1 MLYLLD
7 ADLGGTES
15 VQDLIDQ
22 GLVQHTPIPTF
33 EAFDKVVEQLKD
45 KVSEADTVIIDPIS
59 TLGNTTRGDF
69 RLGTEDGE
77 VWGKRALYFGG
88 DKNFLTQYEAAEK
101 MIMRRVK
108 NLRARG
114 AHIITTTHEDEQ
126 VDAISQTKKRAPQL
140 NQAFYG
146 SLMAHSTDVFRLSML
161 HDDLKTKDGEVTH
174 RAGTRV
180 LYLLP
185 SEGMDGHVTKY
196 HVPRSVA
203 DTLPKGLLD
212 PTWQKLCDTLQK
224 DPGWL
229 VLYGPPGIGKTSLAC
244 SKALYKPNTSKKETK

>member
-1 MLYLLD
+1 MIYLLD

-22 GLVQHTPIPTF
+22 GLVQYIPIPTF
-33 EAFDKVVEQLKD
+33 EAFDKAVEELKAR
-45 KVSEADTVIIDPIS
+45 VSDADTIIVDPIS

-77 VWGKRALYFGG
+77 VWNKRNLYFGG

-101 MIMRRVK
+101 MIMRRIK
-108 NLRARG
+108 NLRAKG

-126 VDAISQTKKRAPQL
+126 VDAITQTKKRAPQL

-161 HDDLKTKDGEVTH
+161 FDDVKDQDGSVKH
-174 RAGTRV
+174 PAGTRV
-180 LYLLP
+180 LYLKAA
-185 SEGMDGHVTKY
+185 EGIDGHVAKY

-203 DTLPKGLLD
+203 EKLPKGLLD
-212 PTWQKLCDTLQK
+212 PTWQKLCDTLDK
-224 DPGWL
+224 DPGWC
-229 VLYGPPGIGKTSLAC
+229 VIYGPPGIGKTSLAA
-244 SKALYKPNTSKKETK
+244 SKALYKKKETKTK